1 MIDVRIQDI
10 TDRARSLDA
19 LHDSLLKRE
28 SALTQELEALAKE
41 DILLEKVS
49 ELFKFLINKYVYEYA
64 ESFSKIVTEGLRTIY
79 FDQEI
84 TFDIEVDQKRGKICV
99 DFVLEQNGVRQN
111 PLEGFGGGVSSIVSI
126 LLRILV
132 ILKADLARYLIL
144 DESLAALSD
153 NYVEGCGLFLKKLCE
168 DMGVNV
174 LLITHNQD
182 FVDLADNAYMG
193 VSGTDNRLRLQRLR

>member
-1 MIDVRIQDI
+1 MEVRIQAI
-10 TDRARSLDA
+10 TDRIRQLDTIHLMLQKQESSLREEI
-19 LHDSLLKRE
+19 DS
-28 SALTQELEALAKE
+28 LAKE
-41 DILLEKVS
+41 DLLLEKVA

-64 ESFSKIVTEGLRTIY
+64 ESFSRIITEGLRAIY

-99 DFVLEQNGVRQN
+99 NFVLEQNGVREH

-126 LLRILV
+126 LLRLLV

-153 NYVEGCGLFLKKLCE
+153 NYVEGCGEFLRKLCK

-182 FVDLADNAYMG
+182 FVDLADHAYMG
-193 VSGTDNRLRLQRLR
+193 IPDTENRLQLKKIR